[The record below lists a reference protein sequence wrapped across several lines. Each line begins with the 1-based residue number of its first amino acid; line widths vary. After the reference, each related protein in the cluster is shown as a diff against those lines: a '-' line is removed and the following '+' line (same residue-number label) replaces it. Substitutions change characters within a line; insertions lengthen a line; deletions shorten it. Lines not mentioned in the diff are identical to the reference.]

1 MNRRNTLALVLII
14 TITTL
19 LNADQTTINS
29 MLGPIEA
36 EFHINDAD
44 IGIIGALFTLVG
56 AVISLI
62 WGYLSDKGNRK
73 NLFTYSVLIGQ
84 IPCLLTAFVTN
95 YTQFFILRILTGIG
109 VGASFPTTFSMIG
122 DMYDEEHR
130 PTVVTWLTT
139 AMGVGIILGT
149 ALSGYL
155 GPVFGWR
162 ISFIIIAVPNLIL
175 LILFYL
181 LVPEPERGATEE
193 PIKELVIHGYHYTKT
208 VKLKDY
214 IELFKVKTNIYL
226 FLQGIL
232 GTVPWGA
239 FLQFLVKFFEDRG
252 FSTEQATTIFN
263 IFAIGFVPGT
273 IIGGI
278 AGVWLIK
285 KKAAWL
291 PLFCGITTA
300 SGAVVSLL
308 LFIYV
313 PVSNFWLTSAMG
325 FLASFLVA
333 FNGPNVRTMLLDTNP
348 PEHRGAI
355 FALFNLTDLGGTG
368 IGKYIAGTL
377 SAAYGLSFAIN
388 ACTLVWFPC
397 AILLWICS
405 FVFADD
411 IMRLHQRI
419 NAIASEMK
427 QKYHIEAQ

>member
-1 MNRRNTLALVLII
+1 MNRRNNLALVLII
-14 TITTL
+14 MITTL

-29 MLGPIEA
+29 MIGPIEA

-44 IGIIGALFTLVG
+44 IGIIGGLFTLVG
-56 AVISLI
+56 AFISLI

-73 NLFTYSVLIGQ
+73 NLFAISVLIGQ
-84 IPCLLTAFVTN
+84 IPCLLTAFATN

-122 DMYDEEHR
+122 DMYDEKQR

-155 GPVFGWR
+155 GPIFGWR
-162 ISFIIIAVPNLIL
+162 LPFIIIAVPNLVL

-181 LVPEPERGATEE
+181 LVPEPKRGATEE
-193 PIKELVIHGYHYTKT
+193 SIKDLVVLGYHYTKT
-208 VKLKDY
+208 VTLKDY
-214 IELFKVKTNIYL
+214 IELFKVKTNVYL

-232 GTVPWGA
+232 GTIPWGA
-239 FLQFLVKFFEDRG
+239 FLQFLVKLFENQG

-263 IFAIGFVPGT
+263 IFAVGFVPGT
-273 IIGGI
+273 IIGGML
-278 AGVWLIK
+278 GVWLLK

-300 SGAVVSLL
+300 SGATVSLI
-308 LFIYV
+308 LFTCV
-313 PVSNFWLTSAMG
+313 PVTNFWLTAAMG

-348 PEHRGAI
+348 PEHRGTI

-368 IGKYIAGTL
+368 IGKYIAGIL
-377 SAAYGLSFAIN
+377 SAAYGLGFAIN
-388 ACTLVWFPC
+388 ACTIVWYPC
-397 AILLWICS
+397 AVLLWICS
-405 FVFADD
+405 LVFADD
-411 IMRLHQRI
+411 IKRLHQRI
-419 NAIASEMK
+419 SETAVEMK
-427 QKYHIEAQ
+427 HKYHLEA

>member
-1 MNRRNTLALVLII
+1 MSKRNTLALVLII
-14 TITTL
+14 LITTL

-29 MLGPIEA
+29 MLGPIEK

-44 IGIIGALFTLVG
+44 IGMIGGLFTLVG
-56 AVISLI
+56 AFISLI

-84 IPCLLTAFVTN
+84 IPCLLTAFATN

-155 GPVFGWR
+155 GPIFGWR
-162 ISFIIIAVPNLIL
+162 MPFLLIAIPNLIL
-175 LILFYL
+175 LILFYWL
-181 LVPEPERGATEE
+181 IPEPERGAKEE
-193 PIKELVIHGYHYTKT
+193 SIKDLVDHGYHYTQT

-214 IELFKVKTNIYL
+214 IELFKVKTNVYL
-226 FLQGIL
+226 FFQGIL

-239 FLQFLVKFFEDRG
+239 FLQFLVKLFQDRG
-252 FSTEQATTIFN
+252 FSEEMATTIFN
-263 IFAIGFVPGT
+263 IFAVGFVPGT
-273 IIGGI
+273 FAGGI
-278 AGVWLIK
+278 VGVWLLK

-291 PLFCGITTA
+291 PIFCAVTTA
-300 SGAVVSLL
+300 SGAVVSLI
-308 LFIYV
+308 LFTYV
-313 PVSNFWLTSAMG
+313 PVSNFWLTAAMG
-325 FLASFLVA
+325 FLASFLVS

-368 IGKYIAGTL
+368 IGKYIAGVL
-377 SAAYGLSFAIN
+377 SAAYGLGFAMN
-388 ACTLVWFPC
+388 VCTVVWFPC

-411 IMRLHQRI
+411 IKRLHQRI
-419 NAIASEMK
+419 NAVAAEMK
-427 QKYHIEAQ
+427 QKYHLEV